1 MRRARL
7 ILHVCFLTTAARVL
21 SAQWQAT
28 ADAGVSHLRQA
39 GIPES
44 DAGTLGASLVMA
56 GDRSTFRSSVLG
68 AAAAGS
74 GWTVQGLAAGSLLG
88 PATQPVRWELGGVL
102 STFGESQEL
111 TTSSGELMARAR
123 FGRPGYGA
131 AAGLGTGAVA
141 RGSSAQALLHG
152 QADAWLSSGD
162 ELFLADASVVRTR
175 AAFPG
180 DTNSTP
186 VHLSYADLS
195 LSWRHDRGGLSV
207 GATAGL
213 RHGVA
218 GIDGTRGW
226 GSVEAVAWVSDREA
240 FVLSGGTTLADAVRG
255 VPATRY
261 VSAAIRFA
269 VRPHPSLIR
278 RPTAIGGT
286 LVAVEPLST
295 GAQQIEVRAA
305 AASRVELMADF
316 TDWTPEMLERAGNVW
331 RMQRVIS
338 PGLHRIAIRIDGGE
352 WMAPAN
358 LRQVTDDLGGVV
370 GLITIP

>member
-7 ILHVCFLTTAARVL
+7 ILNVCFLTTAARPL
-21 SAQWQAT
+21 HAQWQAT
-28 ADAGVSHLRQA
+28 VDAGISHLRQT

-44 DAGTLGASLVMA
+44 DAGTLGASLAMV
-56 GDRSTFRSSVLG
+56 GDRSTFRSSIL
-68 AAAAGS
+68 AAVAAGGS
-74 GWTVQGLAAGSLLG
+74 TVQGIAVGSLLG

-111 TTSSGELMARAR
+111 TTSSGEVMARAR
-123 FGRPGYGA
+123 FGRSTRGGA
-131 AAGLGTGAVA
+131 FGLGTGAVA
-141 RGSSAQALLHG
+141 QGSSAQRLFHG
-152 QADAWLSSGD
+152 QGDAWIAAND
-162 ELFLADASVVRTR
+162 ELFVADLSAVRTQ
-175 AAFPG
+175 AGIPG
-180 DTNSTP
+180 TSDSMP
-186 VHLSYADLS
+186 VRLSYADLS
-195 LSWRHDRGGLSV
+195 LAWRHDQGGFSV
-207 GATAGL
+207 GAA
-213 RHGVA
+213 A
-218 GIDGTRGW
+218 GIRRGITGLDGTRGW
-226 GSVEAVAWVSDREA
+226 GSIDATAWVSDRTA

-269 VRPHPSLIR
+269 VQPHPSLTGT
-278 RPTAIGGT
+278 RPVIGGT
-286 LVAVEPLST
+286 LVVVERLQS

-316 TDWTPEMLERAGNVW
+316 TDWSPEVLERAGDVW

-338 PGLHRIAIRIDGGE
+338 PGLHRIAVRIDGGE
-352 WMAPAN
+352 WIAPAN

>member
-7 ILHVCFLTTAARVL
+7 ILHVCFLTTAARAL
-21 SAQWQAT
+21 HAQWQAT
-28 ADAGVSHLRQA
+28 VDAGISHLRQS

-44 DAGTLGASLVMA
+44 DAGTLGANLVMA
-56 GDRSTFRSSVLG
+56 GDRSTFRSSAL
-68 AAAAGS
+68 AAGAPG
-74 GWTVQGLAAGSLLG
+74 GWTVQGLAAASLLG
-88 PATQPVRWELGGVL
+88 PVTQPVRWELGGVL

-123 FGRPGYGA
+123 FGRTAYGA

-141 RGSSAQALLHG
+141 RGSDAQALLHA
-152 QADAWLSSGD
+152 QADAWVSAKD
-162 ELFLADASVVRTR
+162 ELFVADLSAVRTR
-175 AAFPG
+175 AVFPG
-180 DTNSTP
+180 DTSSAP

-195 LSWRHDRGGLSV
+195 LSWRHDRSGLSV

-226 GSVEAVAWVSDREA
+226 GSVDAAAWFSDREA
-240 FVLSGGTTLADAVRG
+240 FVLSGGITLADAVRG
-255 VPATRY
+255 VPAARY

-269 VRPHPSLIR
+269 VRPHPSLVR

-286 LVAVEPLST
+286 LVAVEPLSS

-305 AASRVELMADF
+305 ATSRVELMADF
-316 TDWTPEMLERAGNVW
+316 TDWNPEPLERIGDVW

-352 WMAPAN
+352 WIAPAN